1 MRAFHLFLF
10 FTGFLVFTAT
20 AGTHLDK
27 VYDSNIKTVL
37 IHPMG
42 NAQGLPI
49 ISLSAMTP
57 LMISFDDLKAT
68 YQNYYYSVT
77 LLNEDESPSNLN
89 SFDYLQGFNQNRIT
103 QFAIS
108 SISIQS
114 YYHYQFNFPNE
125 NCQPKQSGN
134 YVLTV
139 YKDANP
145 KNIVFTRRFF
155 VVEEQASILP
165 KIQEPFDGNIS
176 RTHQKLQCIID
187 TKKLNYLQPDQLT
200 VKVIQNYRYDDARV
214 IHQPTFVRGNLLEYN
229 NETDFIFPAGK
240 EARWL
245 DIQSLRLQSDRVQ
258 KLEPT
263 SSGTNVYVKPDIS
276 RAESIY
282 FNFKDL
288 NGNFLI
294 DNSESLN
301 SDVQNDYATVYFTY
315 IPPNRL
321 PYVGQYLYLEGALTN
336 NVLET
341 GSEMQFDAS
350 KGVYQKKLLLK
361 QGYYSYNYVLR
372 DKMSPDP
379 LQDFSQTE
387 GDHWETENNYT
398 ILVYYRPPGARH
410 DQIIGWVTAN
420 SKQNW

>member
-1 MRAFHLFLF
+1 MRRSCLFIF
-10 FTGFLVFTAT
+10 FTGLLVFSAF
-20 AGTHLDK
+20 AGPNLDK
-27 VYDSNIKTVL
+27 VYDSSIKTIL

-42 NAQGLPI
+42 NSQGLPI
-49 ISLSAMTP
+49 ISIASMTP
-57 LMISFDDLKAT
+57 LSISFDDLKAN

-77 LLNEDESPSNLN
+77 LLNEDGSPSTLN

-103 QFAIS
+103 SFAVS
-108 SISIQS
+108 SISIQP
-114 YYHYQFNFPNE
+114 YYHYQFQFPNE

-134 YVLTV
+134 YVLKV

-145 KNIVFTRRFF
+145 QSLVFTRRFF
-155 VVEEQASILP
+155 VVEDQAPVIATVH
-165 KIQEPFDGNIS
+165 EPFDGNIS
-176 RTHQKLQCIID
+176 RTHQKLNCVID

-200 VKVIQNYRYDDARV
+200 VKVIQNYRLDDARV
-214 IHQPTFVRGNLLEYN
+214 MHQPTFVRGNLLEYN
-229 NETDFIFPAGK
+229 NENDFIFPAGK

-245 DIQSLRLQSDRVQ
+245 DIQSLRLVSDRVQ
-258 KLEPT
+258 KIEPT
-263 SSGTNVYVKPDIS
+263 LTGTNVYVKPDIS
-276 RAESIY
+276 RAEGVY
-282 FNFKDL
+282 YNFKDL

-294 DNSESLN
+294 ANTESLN
-301 SDVQNDYATVYFTY
+301 SDLQNDYATVFFTY

-321 PYVGQYLYLEGALTN
+321 PFVGQHLYLEGALTN

-341 GSEMQFDAS
+341 DAEMKFDPA
-350 KGVYQKKLLLK
+350 KGVYQKKLVLK
-361 QGYYSYNYVLR
+361 QGYYNYNYILR
-372 DKMSPDP
+372 EDKNPDP

-410 DQIIGWVTAN
+410 DQIIGWGTVN